1 MKTYYIL
8 YETTNSTHWRIRNT
22 NNDLETS
29 MGLIKEIE
37 DLDKETGKEIIIV
50 NWKEL
55 NLKKG
60 IRGFFQRL
68 FWGV

>member
-8 YETTNSTHWRIRNT
+8 YDTASSVSWRIRNT
-22 NNDLETS
+22 LNDLNTS
-29 MGLIKEIE
+29 IGLINEIK
-37 DLDKETGKEIIIV
+37 DMETELGKEIIIN

-60 IRGFFQRL
+60 IRGFFQKL
-68 FWGV
+68 FWGI